1 MNRNINSILT
11 PGVYS
16 MIRIGT
22 IFRHNTGSGGG
33 GISTLM
39 DNWIKE
45 HIVFYYDVKK
55 QDATNETLKQ
65 SAYLQDLSGK
75 GRRMKLN
82 NFLFAEMSGVGGYN
96 DNFLKWNSPSPYGNV
111 EKLSSSEVVIKSLLG
126 VRKGV
131 LYIDLRIKAVNIRCH
146 ITGITKE
153 IEGKFVFQYNKRGNK
168 HIILKDGDFE
178 FDSESLSLGS
188 ENGWVG
194 FTTLEVIDNCNIT
207 ITQIPEYPGALVT
220 DGVDDY
226 GLVENL
232 SSGVKMLFMTVNPLV
247 IHKCMYDQRSNTA
260 SMFSVANIR
269 DRVAYVMNLE
279 NTELDKKGRIY
290 IDGVRNTST
299 LSQELL
305 NIKQVITACVDSI
318 DSTKTPF
325 FFNTTLNG
333 AGWYS
338 KLAFYNSIAFDSIP
352 TEADGFT
359 EQELID
365 YVIDKYELK

>member
-1 MNRNINSILT
+1 MI
-11 PGVYS
+11 GV
-16 MIRIGT
+16 GT

-45 HIVFYYDVKK
+45 HIVFHYDIKK
-55 QDATNETLKQ
+55 QGATNETLKE

-96 DNFLKWNSPSPYGNV
+96 DSFLKWGSPSSYGNV

-126 VRKGV
+126 VQKGV
-131 LYIDLRIKAVNIRCH
+131 LYIDLSIKAVHIKCH

-153 IEGKFVFQYNKRGNK
+153 IEGKFVFQYNKQGNK

-188 ENGWVG
+188 KNGWVG

-232 SSGVKMLFMTVNPLV
+232 SSGVKMLFMTVNPIGSL
-247 IHKCMYDQRSNTA
+247 N
-260 SMFSVANIR
+260 ANK
-269 DRVAYVMNLE
+269 AYYTQSGLNKPFWVSTSINSIAY
-279 NTELDKKGRIY
+279 NNNNPNGITY
-290 IDGVRNTST
+290 IDGVLNESVKPEN
-299 LSQELL
+299 LF
-305 NIKQVITACVDSI
+305 NIKHIITIVNGTVNSANSKQPI
-318 DSTKTPF
+318 F
-325 FFNTTLNG
+325 FSNEHHSGYFP
-333 AGWYS
+333 